1 VSEAEPRPMG
11 VSLERVEVQAGAAR
25 HSVASVM
32 TVVPNRVDIAIVP
45 PCWHAFEERT
55 RRSVRRR
62 RRVTWPPMAR
72 LFGTDGIRG
81 VAGVDLTSDLARR
94 LGATAV
100 EVLGRH
106 GAMQPPTFVVGRDT
120 RASGEWLEDALTDG
134 IVMAGGDVMVAGVE
148 PTPAIAFMTV
158 DLGASSGVVISA
170 SHNPADDN
178 GIKFFSREGMKLPD
192 HIEDEIERELD
203 REPRSGTRRGRVMA
217 TPEGREA
224 YLRHLEGAA
233 DARLEGMT
241 VVVDCANGAASGVA
255 PEVLRMLGANVVA
268 INAAPD
274 GRNINDGCGALHPE
288 VVAAEVVRLGADAG
302 VSHDGDADRAL
313 FADAAGNV
321 IDGDQILAASALD
334 MHERGTLKGDV
345 VVGTVMSNLG
355 LVRALRDAGIELV
368 RTRVGDRYVLEEMDR
383 RGAMLG
389 GEQSGH
395 VIFREHATTGDG
407 LLTAVRFLSLA
418 ALSGRSVG
426 ELAGAM
432 RRFPQVMINVPVDER
447 EGLADAAA
455 VEEAVAEAEAALG
468 DGGRVL
474 VRASGTEPLIRV
486 MVEAETE
493 GEASRQAEAVAH
505 AVRGV

>member
-1 VSEAEPRPMG
+1 MAFTARTMTTTEASTATDMRTNRI
-11 VSLERVEVQAGAAR
+11 VL
-25 HSVASVM
+25 
-32 TVVPNRVDIAIVP
+32 VVVTSSPWWQDAE
-45 PCWHAFEERT
+45 WTT
-55 RRSVRRR
+55 RRTLHRQGRQAASGNVAA
-62 RRVTWPPMAR
+62 MGH

-81 VAGVDLTSDLARR
+81 VAGTELTRDLARA
-94 LGATAV
+94 LGRAAV

-106 GAMQPPTFVVGRDT
+106 GATQPPTFVVGRDT
-120 RASGEWLEDALTDG
+120 RESGEWLEDALTEG
-134 IVMAGGDVMVAGVE
+134 IVTAGGDVLLAGIE

-192 HIEDEIERELD
+192 HIEDEIEADLA
-203 REPRSGTRRGRVMA
+203 REPRPAAHRGA
-217 TPEGREA
+217 IAPTPDGRER
-224 YLRHLEGAA
+224 YVLHLERSA
-233 DARLEGMT
+233 DARLDGMK
-241 VVVDCANGAASGVA
+241 VVVDCANGAASDVA
-255 PEVLRMLGANVVA
+255 PEVLRRLGADVVA
-268 INAAPD
+268 LNATPD

-302 VSHDGDADRAL
+302 VSLDGDADRAL
-313 FADAAGNV
+313 FADAAGSV
-321 IDGDQILAASALD
+321 IDGDQVLAASAIA

-355 LVRALRDAGIELV
+355 LVHAMRDAGIELLQ
-368 RTRVGDRYVLEEMDR
+368 TRVGDRYVLEEMER
-383 RGAMLG
+383 SGAMLG

-418 ALSGRSVG
+418 ALTARSVG
-426 ELAGAM
+426 GLAGAM
-432 RRFPQVMINVPVDER
+432 RRYPQVMINVPVGDR

-455 VEEAVAEAEAALG
+455 VEDAVAEAESALG
-468 DGGRVL
+468 DRGRVL

-493 GEASRQAEAVAH
+493 DEATRQAEAVA
-505 AVRGV
+505 AVVRAV